1 MKTNIQFFAG
11 EEPVVVKEEDNK
23 LEQIKKLKEELEKS
37 VSIEEYNKVM
47 QENKSLVDEYINN
60 RGQDKK
66 EDLKPPITYAQMFLK
81 SDNPM
86 SNRDY
91 IKNALEYRESMLK
104 ETGYDVFG
112 DKGVS
117 TEQTEKVARVLG
129 EVLET
134 TEGKAE
140 FRLKMNEV
148 LKDDA
153 VLVASLRNKNRN

>member
-1 MKTNIQFFAG
+1 
-11 EEPVVVKEEDNK
+11 
-23 LEQIKKLKEELEKS
+23 
-37 VSIEEYNKVM
+37 M

-66 EDLKPPITYAQMFLK
+66 EDLKPPITYAQTFLK
-81 SDNPM
+81 KDNPM

-134 TEGKAE
+134 TEGQAE